1 MTRFSRVSKNPVVPA
16 KVKAAWQLMQDDPK
30 QTLQTAAAAVGL
42 NAHKLREF
50 LNRPHVRR
58 WVLDER
64 RAQLDA
70 INAGNPEAL
79 RRLRDTTENAMAA
92 VGAIKTLEA
101 MKELVDPTPGR
112 AGTTQHAPGLIV
124 QIVHSNGSTETI
136 GPPLPAPMIDVTP
149 EREALDPTG
158 GAG

>member
-1 MTRFSRVSKNPVVPA
+1 MTRISRVSKNPVVPQ
-16 KVKAAWQLMQDDPK
+16 KVREAFRLLQDDPK
-30 QTLQTAAAAVGL
+30 QTLLTAAAAVGL
-42 NAHKLREF
+42 NAYKLREF

-112 AGTTQHAPGLIV
+112 AGVIQHAPGLVV
-124 QIVHSNGSTETI
+124 QIINGASGEVERTI
-136 GPPLPAPMIDVTP
+136 GGAPPAPMIDVTP
-149 EREALDPTG
+149 ERMSEMEP
-158 GAG
+158 

>member
-1 MTRFSRVSKNPVVPA
+1 VTRFSRVSKNPQVPV
-16 KVKAAWQLMQDDPK
+16 KVQAAWRLMQDDPK

-42 NAHKLREF
+42 NAYKLREA

-64 RAQLDA
+64 RLQLES

-79 RRLRDTTENAMAA
+79 RRLRDTSENAMAA

-101 MKELVDPTPGR
+101 MKELVEPSAR
-112 AGTTQHAPGLIV
+112 AGTHMHSPGLIV
-124 QIVHSNGSTETI
+124 QIINADGRVAQTI
-136 GPPLPAPMIDVTP
+136 GPPAPAPMIDATP
-149 EREALDPTG
+149 EREALEPRDR
-158 GAG
+158 

>member
-16 KVKAAWQLMQDDPK
+16 KVQAAWRLMQDDPK

-42 NAHKLREF
+42 NAYKLREF

-64 RAQLDA
+64 RLQLES

-79 RRLRDTTENAMAA
+79 RRLRDTSENAMAA

-101 MKELVDPTPGR
+101 MKEMVDPSVMT
-112 AGTTQHAPGLIV
+112 GTIRHAPGLVV
-124 QIVHSNGSTETI
+124 QIINRTDGSVETI
-136 GPPLPAPMIDVTP
+136 GPPPATP
-149 EREALDPTG
+149 IIEHVPPSPSEP
-158 GAG
+158 

>member
-16 KVKAAWQLMQDDPK
+16 KVQAAWRLMQDDPA
-30 QTLQTAAAAVGL
+30 QTLQSAAAAAGL
-42 NAHKLREF
+42 NAYKLREA

-79 RRLRDTTENAMAA
+79 RRLRDTSENAMAA

-101 MKELVDPTPGR
+101 LKEVVDPSPGR
-112 AGTTQHAPGLIV
+112 AGMIQHAPGLVV
-124 QIVHSNGSTETI
+124 QIIHSNGSTETI
-136 GPPLPAPMIDVTP
+136 GPPTPAPMIDVTP
-149 EREALDPTG
+149 EREALEPPPR
-158 GAG
+158 